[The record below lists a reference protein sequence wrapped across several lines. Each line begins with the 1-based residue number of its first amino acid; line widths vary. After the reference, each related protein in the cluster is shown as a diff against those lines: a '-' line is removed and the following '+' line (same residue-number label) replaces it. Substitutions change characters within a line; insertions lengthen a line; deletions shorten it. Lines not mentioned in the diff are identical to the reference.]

1 MVLVVVD
8 ICRVTGNVIIYIVC
22 VPQERHLVP
31 RLEVRIDCRERST
44 QVEEG
49 DTEKKEET
57 RDFSCQFP
65 EVRRLRARGNGL
77 FCAHGVYV
85 VYVMYGR
92 EQRESLSGFF
102 FIAAPASSSAGFV
115 VVVAPS
121 LGQGGESSTCFARAY
136 SGRGKDVGDDP
147 GRATAPGDGT
157 GGS

>member
-22 VPQERHLVP
+22 VPQERHLVQ

-102 FIAAPASSSAGFV
+102 FHRSPGLVFGWIRRCGGAVVGPGWRVADVLCASI
-115 VVVAPS
+115 
-121 LGQGGESSTCFARAY
+121 
-136 SGRGKDVGDDP
+136 
-147 GRATAPGDGT
+147 
-157 GGS
+157 